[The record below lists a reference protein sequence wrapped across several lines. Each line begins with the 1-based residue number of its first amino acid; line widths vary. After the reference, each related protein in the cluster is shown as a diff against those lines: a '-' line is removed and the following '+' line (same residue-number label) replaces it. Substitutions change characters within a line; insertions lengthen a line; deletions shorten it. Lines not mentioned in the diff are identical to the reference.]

1 VVHGKHKT
9 IKSLI
14 KETDE
19 LKRLMGCMHSIF
31 FIPFLRLKETCSA
44 SEEAQ
49 CSVGCTNWRMNLLIR
64 DNSTND
70 MCFTAGTALQAK
82 QRLLQ
87 AQSTCHS
94 CSVLFS
100 DSMQ

>member
-31 FIPFLRLKETCSA
+31 YPL
-44 SEEAQ
+44 SEIE
-49 CSVGCTNWRMNLLIR
+49 R
-64 DNSTND
+64 D
-70 MCFTAGTALQAK
+70 
-82 QRLLQ
+82 
-87 AQSTCHS
+87 
-94 CSVLFS
+94 VFS
-100 DSMQ
+100 IGRGPV